1 MLIINYMKYYNQ
13 EKDGEELPIYP
24 HEKSNGKI
32 HKKNTSLENFK
43 NNLYSKKSII
53 MIIILLL
60 IIVILFKLN
69 SKYNSLKENFEKI
82 DERIELLESQI
93 KHIAENKHKR
103 KIGVAVV
110 VSSLYGNGIGRF
122 ISVLTELLAKTGKYV
137 VYLIVE
143 QVTIM
148 DFPYYKDVIR
158 IVQKKDEKE
167 VAEWDKIHNV
177 DIYIL
182 NNDISGYLETYKS
195 LGKKVIGIFH
205 GIFLSCI
212 FTNHTLIYQQWYRFD
227 LFDAFVQIIPDDY
240 YIYKRLNFENEIFIP
255 NLYTFDHTN
264 TPTSSLTTNNVL
276 IVGRTDDVIKGTKY
290 GIKAMAEVI
299 KNYPKAN
306 LNIVSGNHGLDIK
319 DLVKELNIESNV
331 NFLPFTHNISEA
343 YLNASVLLVSSL
355 SESFPMVMN
364 EGKAHGLPVVA
375 FNVEYSPCFQK
386 GVITVD
392 MFDYKAMG
400 KEIEKL
406 LRDFNY
412 RKKKGME
419 AKYSLDMFKNN
430 ETINM
435 WGDLFTALM
444 KGDKEYRKLQKKV
457 EDKYYNE
464 DLAKYRM
471 EKHYKFAQD
480 FNKIVSCHSFEQFTN
495 VEYLKKV
502 YECPIKDGNG
512 DNL

>member
-1 MLIINYMKYYNQ
+1 MKYFNQ
-13 EKDGEELPIYP
+13 EKDGEKLPIYP

-32 HKKNTSLENFK
+32 YKTNPSLQNLKNILS
-43 NNLYSKKSII
+43 SRKSII
-53 MIIILLL
+53 IIIISLI
-60 IIVILFKLN
+60 IIVILIKLN
-69 SKYNSLKENFEKI
+69 SRYNSLIENVEKI
-82 DERIELLESQI
+82 EERIELLESQI
-93 KHIAENKHKR
+93 KDISENTHKR

-110 VSSLYGNGIGRF
+110 ASSLYGNGIGRF
-122 ISVLTELLAKTGKYV
+122 LSVLTELLAKTQKYV

-143 QVTIM
+143 QVTSL
-148 DFPYYKDVIR
+148 DLSYYKDVIR

-167 VAEWDKIHNV
+167 VTEWDKTHNV

-182 NNDISGYLETYKS
+182 NNDVSTYLETYKS

-205 GIFLSCI
+205 GVFFSCI
-212 FTNHTLIYQQWYRFD
+212 FTNHTTVYQQWYRFD

-255 NLYTFDHTN
+255 NLYTFDHTK
-264 TPTSSLTTNNVL
+264 TPTSTLTTNNVL

-299 KNYPKAN
+299 KNFPEAQ
-306 LNIVSGNHGLDIK
+306 LNIVSGNHAPSIR

-331 NFLPFTHNISEA
+331 HFLPFTHNISEA

-412 RKKKGME
+412 RKKKGLE

-430 ETINM
+430 ETIDM
-435 WGDLFTALM
+435 WGYLFNSLM
-444 KGDKEYRKLQKKV
+444 KGNDEFRKLQKKV

-471 EKHYKFAQD
+471 EKHYKLAQE
-480 FNKIVSCHSFEQFTN
+480 FNKIISCHSFEQFTN

-502 YECPIKDGNG
+502 YECPIING
-512 DNL
+512 I

>member
-1 MLIINYMKYYNQ
+1 MKYFNQ
-13 EKDGEELPIYP
+13 EKDGEKLPIYP

-32 HKKNTSLENFK
+32 YKTNPSLQNLKNILS
-43 NNLYSKKSII
+43 SRKSII
-53 MIIILLL
+53 IIIISLI
-60 IIVILFKLN
+60 IIVILIKLN
-69 SKYNSLKENFEKI
+69 SRYNSLIENVEKI
-82 DERIELLESQI
+82 EERIELLESQI
-93 KHIAENKHKR
+93 KDISENTHKR

-122 ISVLTELLAKTGKYV
+122 LSVLTELLAKTQKYV

-143 QVTIM
+143 QVTSL
-148 DFPYYKDVIR
+148 DLSYYKDVIR

-167 VAEWDKIHNV
+167 VTEWDKTHNV

-182 NNDISGYLETYKS
+182 NNDVSTYLETYKS

-205 GIFLSCI
+205 GVFFSCI
-212 FTNHTLIYQQWYRFD
+212 FTNHTTVYQQWYRFD

-255 NLYTFDHTN
+255 NLYTFDHTK
-264 TPTSSLTTNNVL
+264 TPTSTLTTNNVL

-299 KNYPKAN
+299 KNFPEAQ
-306 LNIVSGNHGLDIK
+306 LNIVSGNHAPSIR

-331 NFLPFTHNISEA
+331 HFLPFTHNISEA

-412 RKKKGME
+412 RKNKGLE

-430 ETINM
+430 ETIDM
-435 WGDLFTALM
+435 WGYLFTSLM
-444 KGDKEYRKLQKKV
+444 KGNDEFRKLQKKV

-471 EKHYKFAQD
+471 EKHYKLAQE
-480 FNKIVSCHSFEQFTN
+480 FNKIISCHSFEQFTN

-502 YECPIKDGNG
+502 YECPIING
-512 DNL
+512 I

>member
-1 MLIINYMKYYNQ
+1 MKYFNQ
-13 EKDGEELPIYP
+13 EKDGEKLPIYP

-32 HKKNTSLENFK
+32 YKTNPSLQNLKNILS
-43 NNLYSKKSII
+43 SRKSII
-53 MIIILLL
+53 IIIISLI
-60 IIVILFKLN
+60 IIVILIKLN
-69 SKYNSLKENFEKI
+69 SRYNSLIENVEKI
-82 DERIELLESQI
+82 EERIELLESQI
-93 KHIAENKHKR
+93 KDISENTHKR

-122 ISVLTELLAKTGKYV
+122 LSVLTELLAKTQKYV

-143 QVTIM
+143 QVTSL
-148 DFPYYKDVIR
+148 DLSYYKDVIR

-167 VAEWDKIHNV
+167 VTEWDKTHNV

-182 NNDISGYLETYKS
+182 NNDVSTYLETYKS

-205 GIFLSCI
+205 GVFFSCI
-212 FTNHTLIYQQWYRFD
+212 FTNHTTVYQQWYRFD

-255 NLYTFDHTN
+255 NLYTFDHTK
-264 TPTSSLTTNNVL
+264 TPTSTLTTNNVL

-299 KNYPKAN
+299 KNFPEAQ
-306 LNIVSGNHGLDIK
+306 LNIVSGNHAPSIR

-331 NFLPFTHNISEA
+331 HFLPFTHNISEA

-412 RKKKGME
+412 RKKKGLE

-430 ETINM
+430 ETIDM
-435 WGDLFTALM
+435 WGYLFNSLM
-444 KGDKEYRKLQKKV
+444 KGNDEFRKLQKKV

-471 EKHYKFAQD
+471 EKHYKLAQE
-480 FNKIVSCHSFEQFTN
+480 FNKIISCHSFEQFTN

-502 YECPIKDGNG
+502 YECPIING
-512 DNL
+512 I

>member
-1 MLIINYMKYYNQ
+1 MKYFNQ
-13 EKDGEELPIYP
+13 EKDGEKSPIYP

-32 HKKNTSLENFK
+32 YKTNPSLQNLKNILS
-43 NNLYSKKSII
+43 SRKSII
-53 MIIILLL
+53 IIIISLI
-60 IIVILFKLN
+60 IIVILIKLN
-69 SKYNSLKENFEKI
+69 SRYNSLIENVEKI
-82 DERIELLESQI
+82 EERIELLESQI
-93 KHIAENKHKR
+93 KDISENTHKR

-122 ISVLTELLAKTGKYV
+122 LSVLTELLAKTQKYV

-143 QVTIM
+143 QVTSL
-148 DFPYYKDVIR
+148 DLSYYKDVIR

-167 VAEWDKIHNV
+167 VTEWDKTHNV

-182 NNDISGYLETYKS
+182 NNDVSTYLETYKS

-205 GIFLSCI
+205 GVFFSCI
-212 FTNHTLIYQQWYRFD
+212 FTNHTTVYQQWYRFD

-255 NLYTFDHTN
+255 NLYTFDHTK
-264 TPTSSLTTNNVL
+264 TPTSTLTTNNVL

-299 KNYPKAN
+299 KNFPEAQ
-306 LNIVSGNHGLDIK
+306 LNIVSGNHAPSIR

-331 NFLPFTHNISEA
+331 HFLPFTHNISEA

-412 RKKKGME
+412 RKKKGLE

-430 ETINM
+430 ETIDM
-435 WGDLFTALM
+435 WGYLFNSLM
-444 KGDKEYRKLQKKV
+444 KGNDEFRKLQKKV

-471 EKHYKFAQD
+471 EKHYKLAQE
-480 FNKIVSCHSFEQFTN
+480 FNKIISCHSFEQFTN

-502 YECPIKDGNG
+502 YECPIING
-512 DNL
+512 I

>member
-1 MLIINYMKYYNQ
+1 MKYFNQ
-13 EKDGEELPIYP
+13 EKDGEESPIYP

-32 HKKNTSLENFK
+32 HKTNPSLQNLKNILSSRK
-43 NNLYSKKSII
+43 G
-53 MIIILLL
+53 IIITFISLI

-69 SKYNSLKENFEKI
+69 SRYNSLLENIEKI

-93 KHIAENKHKR
+93 KGISENTHKR

-122 ISVLTELLAKTGKYV
+122 LSVLTELLAKTQKYV

-143 QVTIM
+143 QVTAL

-158 IVQKKDEKE
+158 IIQKKDEKE
-167 VAEWDKIHNV
+167 VTEWDKSHNV

-182 NNDISGYLETYKS
+182 NNDVSTYLETYKS

-205 GIFLSCI
+205 GVFFSCI
-212 FTNHTLIYQQWYRFD
+212 FTNHTTVYQQWYRFD

-240 YIYKRLNFENEIFIP
+240 FIYKRLNFENEIFIP
-255 NLYTFDHTN
+255 NLYTFDHTK

-299 KNYPKAN
+299 KNFPEAQ
-306 LNIVSGNHGLDIK
+306 LNIVSGNHAQNIR
-319 DLVKELNIESNV
+319 DLVEELNITSNV
-331 NFLPFTHNISEA
+331 HFLPFTHNISEA

-430 ETINM
+430 ETIDM
-435 WGDLFTALM
+435 WGDLFNSLM
-444 KGDKEYRKLQKKV
+444 KGNDEFRKLQKKV

-464 DLAKYRM
+464 ELAKFRM
-471 EKHYKFAQD
+471 EKHYKFAQE

-502 YECPIKDGNG
+502 YECPIMEGK
-512 DNL
+512 

>member
-1 MLIINYMKYYNQ
+1 MKYFNQ
-13 EKDGEELPIYP
+13 EKDGEKLPIYP

-32 HKKNTSLENFK
+32 YKTNPSLQNLKNILS
-43 NNLYSKKSII
+43 SRKSII
-53 MIIILLL
+53 IIIISLI
-60 IIVILFKLN
+60 IIVILIKLN
-69 SKYNSLKENFEKI
+69 SRYNSLIENVEKI
-82 DERIELLESQI
+82 EERIELLESQI
-93 KHIAENKHKR
+93 KDISENTHKR

-122 ISVLTELLAKTGKYV
+122 LSVLTELLAKTQKYV

-143 QVTIM
+143 QVTSL
-148 DFPYYKDVIR
+148 DLSYYKDVIR

-167 VAEWDKIHNV
+167 VTEWDKTHNV

-182 NNDISGYLETYKS
+182 NNDVSTYLETYKS

-205 GIFLSCI
+205 GVFFSCI
-212 FTNHTLIYQQWYRFD
+212 FTNHTTVYQQWYRFD

-255 NLYTFDHTN
+255 NLYTFDHTK
-264 TPTSSLTTNNVL
+264 TPTSTLTTNNVL

-299 KNYPKAN
+299 KNFPEAQ
-306 LNIVSGNHGLDIK
+306 LNIVSGNHAPSIR

-331 NFLPFTHNISEA
+331 HFLPFTHNISEA

-412 RKKKGME
+412 RKKKGLE

-430 ETINM
+430 ETIDM
-435 WGDLFTALM
+435 WGYLFTSLM
-444 KGDKEYRKLQKKV
+444 KGNDEFRKLQKKV

-471 EKHYKFAQD
+471 EKHYKLAQE
-480 FNKIVSCHSFEQFTN
+480 FNKIISCHSFEQFTN

-502 YECPIKDGNG
+502 YECPIING
-512 DNL
+512 I